1 MCFRFFAGIIALLCA
16 ALSTVVCYS
25 QNTYNSIAELVSHPE
40 EDNKPIILNTRLT
53 IVALAESYMLLAD
66 ENNDMILLR
75 YWKNV
80 NANNFTIGSRYKK
93 YQGYYYIQT
102 GSAPEHIGHFYV
114 TSGLEEEDKI
124 ESVPETSLPQPE
136 NLSITNKTIDR
147 SMKFIKLRGSVT
159 YDNGTSAY
167 QIAYGG
173 KNYPISG
180 LEIDEPGVYE
190 ITGYV
195 GSSDLTIYAYSK
207 YPAASQAAKVDMSV
221 KCEPVDGGKAWI
233 GDDEGTTSVEATAAE
248 SIILHAEAN
257 AGYNFI
263 GWKKD
268 GATVSTE
275 TDYSLTVEGAAEY
288 TACFEAVASKR
299 TLSVRAGEG
308 GTAKIEGT
316 EDLSAEYEDGTAVTV
331 TASPGDG
338 YDFAGWSDGTDIVS
352 TQNPYTFNI
361 AENISLT
368 ANFSRKPAATCTLA
382 EYLAASSPSGE
393 YTLSGNYTV
402 VATARLIIF
411 ISDGENTLKCEFRG
425 AGAEVSEA
433 CPAGTIVSDVTFKP
447 INDDGKTYALL
458 SAVPT
463 VVSHGGSVTVPFI
476 STDLA
481 GAMEKTGK
489 YVEIANVMI
498 SKVESTYYMYVQK
511 PSYKECII
519 ETEKFKTG
527 NEPTT
532 SDRWTVRGVMD
543 YFKTGTGWQQCLY
556 ANLVEKSSEVPTTFT
571 LTLKSGE
578 GGSVWIGEDKT
589 QKMGNFAEG
598 AEVTINA
605 GAKAG
610 YTFKEWSAGTES
622 IGTDNPMT
630 YTVTGNA
637 EITAVF
643 EKNAPVNPP
652 AGTRKITISSANPA
666 KGSVKADEFEGLE
679 AETDKGVTI
688 RAIPATENDFFTK
701 WHDGEHY
708 STANPYVYDGED
720 DLTLTAYFVSRYKV
734 NFAAPDN
741 ATMSVMLGDGTT
753 LHSGDRVDEGDEI
766 VVMVTPASGYVVE
779 TITANG
785 TAVGHTSSAVR
796 LTVNGEMTIAATVMP
811 EVIGEI
817 QLSVVSSDAQ
827 MGKAYINT
835 PGTTS
840 VTLRR
845 GDSAVCHAE
854 PAEGCRFDGW
864 REVGTTVIKSRE
876 SVYTLGF
883 QSGDVHLEAVFSYI
897 VQTPFTVTVKSSN
910 PAKGSVSIKGES
922 GASVTTRNAV
932 TVVAT
937 PAGKYDYFVDWTDE
951 HNVVLS
957 DKAEYTYTATE
968 SVVLT
973 ANFRSHYPV
982 TFSAEGNGTLSVAD
996 EIGAAM
1002 ESGTVLDEGSRIS
1015 VSAEAAAHH
1024 FVERVS
1030 INGADVTE
1038 VFLQSDSRY
1047 STAIAGPTDIK
1058 VVFSPDMYTISIEDA
1073 PHGVVSVYRGV
1084 DPDGNGVGSALSDG
1098 DRAPYGTILYIL
1110 AFPEQGYT
1118 LSGVLVNGTLR
1129 QPASGELHIAHK
1141 VEGDVSIKPVYSA
1154 VSGITTIVPDE
1165 AKIEAV
1171 YNLRGIY
1178 LGKQLPSAPGIYIV
1192 RTGGR
1197 TLKIAI
1203 TAH

>member
-1 MCFRFFAGIIALLCA
+1 MYLRFFAGIIALLCA

-25 QNTYNSIAELVSHPE
+25 QNTYNSIAELQAANLSSGAIITLETNLSVVATGVS
-40 EDNKPIILNTRLT
+40 
-53 IVALAESYMLLAD
+53 YLLIAD
-66 ENNDMILLR
+66 DNNDLILLS
-75 YWKNV
+75 YWKGV
-80 NANNFTIGSRYKK
+80 DANDFTIGSRFKK
-93 YQGYYYIQT
+93 YSGYYTKLSDNNPCFLGY
-102 GSAPEHIGHFYV
+102 SAAS
-114 TSGLEEEDKI
+114 SGIADEDWI
-124 ESVPETSLPQPE
+124 AAVHESSLPQPTD
-136 NLSITNKTIDR
+136 ITDSDLPLNT
-147 SMKFIKLRGSVT
+147 SMIYIKLRGSVNF
-159 YDNGTSAY
+159 DNIGKIY
-167 QIAYGG
+167 QISYQG
-173 KNYPISG
+173 KKCPLNG
-180 LEIDEPGVYE
+180 FEFEQDGVYD
-190 ITGYV
+190 IVGYI
-195 GSSDLTIYAYSK
+195 GSNDLTIYAYSK
-207 YPAASQAAKVDMSV
+207 YPEASQAAKVNVSV
-221 KCEPVDGGKAWI
+221 KCEPKYGGKAWI
-233 GDDEGTTSVEATAAE
+233 GDDEGTTSVEATADE
-248 SIILHAEAN
+248 SIILHAGAN
-257 AGYNFI
+257 AGYNFV
-263 GWKKD
+263 GWEKD
-268 GATVSTE
+268 GSMVNTE

-316 EDLSAEYEDGTAVTV
+316 EDMSAEYDDGTAVTV
-331 TASPGDG
+331 TAEPDDG
-338 YDFAGWSDGTDIVS
+338 YDFTGWGDGTDIVS

-361 AENISLT
+361 TENISLT
-368 ANFSRKPAATCTLA
+368 PNFSRKPASTCTLA
-382 EYLAASSPSGE
+382 EYLAAASPSGE

-433 CPAGTIVSDVTFKP
+433 CPAGTIVSGVTFKP

-463 VVSHGGSVTVPFI
+463 VVSSGGSGTVPFV

-481 GAMEKTGK
+481 GAIEKTGK

-519 ETEKFKTG
+519 ETDKFKTE
-527 NEPTT
+527 NEPTS

-556 ANLVEKSSEVPTTFT
+556 ANLVEKSSEVPVTYT

-605 GAKAG
+605 EAKEG
-610 YTFKEWSAGTES
+610 YTFKEWSAGEAS

-679 AETDKGVTI
+679 AETDKSVTI

-708 STANPYVYDGED
+708 STANPYVYDGAD

-734 NFAAPDN
+734 NFAAPNN

-766 VVMVTPASGYVVE
+766 VVVVTPASGYVVE

-845 GDSAVCHAE
+845 GVSAVCHAE

-864 REVGTTVIKSRE
+864 REVGTTVIKSCE

-910 PAKGSVSIKGES
+910 PAKGRVSIKGES
-922 GASVTTRNAV
+922 GASVTTRSAV

-937 PAGKYDYFVDWTDE
+937 PAKEYDYFVDWTDE
-951 HNVVLS
+951 HSVVLS
-957 DKAEYTYTATE
+957 DKAEYTYTATQ
-968 SVVLT
+968 SVTLT

-996 EIGAAM
+996 ETGASM
-1002 ESGTVLDEGSRIS
+1002 ESGTVRDEGGRIS
-1015 VSAEAAAHH
+1015 VSAEAAEHH
-1024 FVERVS
+1024 FVESVS

-1038 VFLQSDSRY
+1038 AFLQSDSRY

-1058 VVFSPDMYTISIEDA
+1058 VVFSPDMHTVSIEDT

-1084 DPDGNGVGSALSDG
+1084 DPDGAGVGSALSDG

-1129 QPASGELHIAHK
+1129 QPESGAAHIVHK

-1154 VSGITTIVPDE
+1154 VSGIGAILPE
-1165 AKIEAV
+1165 GAEIEAV
-1171 YNLRGIY
+1171 YNLRGLY
-1178 LGKQLPSAPGIYIV
+1178 LGKQLPDTPGIYII